1 MRNKIII
8 AILRQLYAEFL
19 RDLIMG
25 YVESTDTDKD
35 DLLIALLDLLLSYKP
50 SAQKGGED
58 G

>member
-19 RDLIMG
+19 RELIMG
-25 YVESTDTDKD
+25 YVESTDTEKD
-35 DLLIALLDLLLSYKP
+35 DLLIVLLDLLLGYKP

>member
-19 RDLIMG
+19 RELIMG
-25 YVESTDTDKD
+25 YVESTETEKD
-35 DLLIALLDLLLSYKP
+35 DLLIVLLDLLLGYKP